1 MRTQRDIIYICCL
14 WKGNN
19 ICEGNWREKRV
30 NELWGN
36 WLSMRQPQFKGTQI
50 VLTAILPK
58 TKRPTMG
65 SGHEQASLVKQ
76 WGSKYITDYIKRISA
91 ENNEAE
97 RIRWESHK
105 HNRPACKFYMAK
117 GQTYNA
123 ARSHLLW
130 IAAIGCR
137 WGMVTPLC
145 QANALQNGLWCN
157 FFIHRSWPIK
167 SLALDCGHGHSD
179 EGRGLGPTCL
189 GNVSVFW

>member
-97 RIRWESHK
+97 RIRWESHS
-105 HNRPACKFYMAK
+105 
-117 GQTYNA
+117 TID
-123 ARSHLLW
+123 LLANSTW
-130 IAAIGCR
+130 QKVKRIMLHAP
-137 WGMVTPLC
+137 TSSELPL
-145 QANALQNGLWCN
+145 
-157 FFIHRSWPIK
+157 
-167 SLALDCGHGHSD
+167 LAVL
-179 EGRGLGPTCL
+179 EGWWLL
-189 GNVSVFW
+189 SVKPMHFRMDFDVISSFTEADP